1 MADDTIAY
9 VAASVDG
16 YIAGDGETVDFLEE
30 FGSEEYDFHDFMAQI
45 GGLAMG
51 ATTYEQ
57 VVGWG
62 WPYGEMP
69 ALVLTNRDL
78 PVPDGVNI
86 EFASGDTGAAIRAC
100 ADNIDGRL
108 WIVGGGQVIIDAM
121 NSGAVDVLEI
131 YVMPVALGSG
141 IPLFPKAFAGTLS
154 LSESTA
160 FSNGVVML
168 RYNVST

>member
-1 MADDTIAY
+1 
-9 VAASVDG
+9 
-16 YIAGDGETVDFLEE
+16 
-30 FGSEEYDFHDFMAQI
+30 MAQI
-45 GGLAMG
+45 SGLAMG

-57 VVGWG
+57 IVGWG
-62 WPYGEMP
+62 WPYGDLP

-78 PVPDGVNI
+78 PVPDGVEI
-86 EFASGDTGAAIRAC
+86 EFSSEETGGAIRAY
-100 ADNIDGRL
+100 ADNTEGRL
-108 WIVGGGQVIIDAM
+108 WIVGGGRVIIDAM

-141 IPLFPKAFAGTLS
+141 IPLFPKAFDGTLT

-168 RYNVST
+168 RYEVST